1 MHLNMHV
8 EIIIFCF
15 PRYCV
20 TELSAVVDKSCCMS
34 LRVGCITVS
43 SPTEGL
49 INCYDRNDQQQ
60 NQIY

>member
-8 EIIIFCF
+8 EIINFCF
-15 PRYCV
+15 HRYCV

-34 LRVGCITVS
+34 WRVGCVTVS

-49 INCYDRNDQQQ
+49 LLTVAIEMISSKY
-60 NQIY
+60 